1 MIKINNKDIVVISPQ
16 TWDGAIGSN
25 VRDIAKEL
33 AKHNRVLFINRPMD
47 WLTSVKSAVQEN
59 EFSIYRKKVLKG
71 EVSEYQ
77 QINQNLTV
85 FTPKMYSSINFF
97 RRETI

>member
-33 AKHNRVLFINRPMD
+33 AKHNRYYL
-47 WLTSVKSAVQEN
+47 
-59 EFSIYRKKVLKG
+59 
-71 EVSEYQ
+71 
-77 QINQNLTV
+77 
-85 FTPKMYSSINFF
+85 
-97 RRETI
+97 